1 MTYGL
6 AHQEISAVLV
16 LEHPIATEIKARR
29 ADTGRFA
36 SSMNMNGD
44 RVTESPNDA
53 KENIFKRRKVVVN
66 GPWYI
71 SVSLL
76 IEGSNFFA
84 SMPECE
90 PAKELEKYGV
100 DVKYRCRVRRFRWCE
115 RTEILGRYLDVKV
128 S

>member
-6 AHQEISAVLV
+6 AHQETSAVLI
-16 LEHPIATEIKARR
+16 LEEPRAIETKARR
-29 ADTGRFA
+29 ANKGRLD

-66 GPWYI
+66 GPRYI

-84 SMPECE
+84 SMPECDV
-90 PAKELEKYGV
+90 AKELEKYGV
-100 DVKYRCRVRRFRWCE
+100 DVKCRCRVRRFRW
-115 RTEILGRYLDVKV
+115 
-128 S
+128 

>member
-6 AHQEISAVLV
+6 AHQETSAVLI
-16 LEHPIATEIKARR
+16 LEDPRAIESKARR
-29 ADTGRFA
+29 ADMGRLD

-44 RVTESPNDA
+44 RVTESPSDA

-71 SVSLL
+71 FSVSLL
-76 IEGSNFFA
+76 IEGSNFFL
-84 SMPECE
+84 SILEFE
-90 PAKELEKYGV
+90 VAKELEKYGV

-115 RTEILGRYLDVKV
+115 
-128 S
+128 

>member
-6 AHQEISAVLV
+6 AHQETSAVLI
-16 LEHPIATEIKARR
+16 LEDPRAIETKARR
-29 ADTGRFA
+29 ADTGRLD

-71 SVSLL
+71 FSVSLL

-84 SMPECE
+84 SMAECE
-90 PAKELEKYGV
+90 VAKELEKYGV
-100 DVKYRCRVRRFRWCE
+100 DVKCLYRVRRLR
-115 RTEILGRYLDVKV
+115 
-128 S
+128 

>member
-6 AHQEISAVLV
+6 AHHETSAVLI
-16 LEHPIATEIKARR
+16 LEDPRAIEIKARR
-29 ADTGRFA
+29 ADTGRLD

-44 RVTESPNDA
+44 RDTESPNDA

-71 SVSLL
+71 FSVSLL

-84 SMPECE
+84 SISEFE
-90 PAKELEKYGV
+90 AAKELEKYGV
-100 DVKYRCRVRRFRWCE
+100 EVKCRCRVRRF
-115 RTEILGRYLDVKV
+115 G
-128 S
+128 

>member
-6 AHQEISAVLV
+6 AHQETSAVLI
-16 LEHPIATEIKARR
+16 LEDPRAIETKARR
-29 ADTGRFA
+29 ADTGRFD

-71 SVSLL
+71 SSVFLL
-76 IEGSNFFA
+76 IEGSNDFFA
-84 SMPECE
+84 SMSECE
-90 PAKELEKYGV
+90 AKELEKYGV
-100 DVKYRCRVRRFRWCE
+100 DVKCRCRKRRFRWYE
-115 RTEILGRYLDVKV
+115 
-128 S
+128 

>member
-6 AHQEISAVLV
+6 AHQEISAVLK
-16 LEHPIATEIKARR
+16 LEDPRAIEIKARR
-29 ADTGRFA
+29 ADTGRPD

-53 KENIFKRRKVVVN
+53 KENIFKRRNVVAN

-71 SVSLL
+71 SVCLL

-84 SMPECE
+84 SMPECDSA
-90 PAKELEKYGV
+90 AKEYGV
-100 DVKYRCRVRRFRWCE
+100 DVKYRCRVRSFRWCE
-115 RTEILGRYLDVKV
+115 
-128 S
+128 

>member
-6 AHQEISAVLV
+6 AHQETSAVLI
-16 LEHPIATEIKARR
+16 LEDPRAIESKARR
-29 ADTGRFA
+29 ADMGRLD

-53 KENIFKRRKVVVN
+53 KENIFKRRKVVAN

-71 SVSLL
+71 FSVFLL
-76 IEGSNFFA
+76 IEGTNFFV
-84 SMPECE
+84 SMLEFE
-90 PAKELEKYGV
+90 ELEKYGV
-100 DVKYRCRVRRFRWCE
+100 DAKCRCRGRKFRWE
-115 RTEILGRYLDVKV
+115 VIGRRYLEVEV

>member
-6 AHQEISAVLV
+6 AHQETSAVLI
-16 LEHPIATEIKARR
+16 LEDPRAIETKARR
-29 ADTGRFA
+29 ADAGRLD

-53 KENIFKRRKVVVN
+53 KENIFRRRKVVVN

-71 SVSLL
+71 FSDSLL
-76 IEGSNFFA
+76 TEGSNFFA
-84 SMPECE
+84 STLEFE
-90 PAKELEKYGV
+90 AVKELEKNGV
-100 DVKYRCRVRRFRWCE
+100 DVKCRCVRRVRWCE
-115 RTEILGRYLDVKV
+115 QTVVTGRYLEVRM

>member
-6 AHQEISAVLV
+6 AHQETSAVLI
-16 LEHPIATEIKARR
+16 LEDPRAIETKARR
-29 ADTGRFA
+29 ADTGRLD

-90 PAKELEKYGV
+90 AKELEKYGV
-100 DVKYRCRVRRFRWCE
+100 DVKCRCRVRRFRRCE
-115 RTEILGRYLDVKV
+115 
-128 S
+128 